1 MHLPLYD
8 VSSCH
13 STTLRLMQKLLL
25 KIITMVEEDL
35 LHRGL
40 FHNQFIDAL
49 QYHFAL
55 GANHNNK
62 SLEHLMAEQQLMS
75 SSIGDKLSKAGIN
88 VVAVSANAVHQVALL
103 LSQGFCCSK
112 DHMLLKEFGALKLGW
127 EDLCLVPTSAWT
139 STLILNCPSIHM
151 VFANGK

>member
-75 SSIGDKLSKAGIN
+75 CEIKNILPSEVQLNWGQAQQSR
-88 VVAVSANAVHQVALL
+88 HQ
-103 LSQGFCCSK
+103 CCSRQCQCSPPSGITAISGV
-112 DHMLLKEFGALKLGW
+112 LL
-127 EDLCLVPTSAWT
+127 
-139 STLILNCPSIHM
+139 
-151 VFANGK
+151 